1 MVARKARGLSHGAE
15 NSQRW
20 PKRIQLR
27 LSTVE
32 DFAIEEPAFR
42 KLTKWGAQ
50 RASDF
55 RARSRSTVSKIGNMI
70 GSTAGD
76 G

>member
-1 MVARKARGLSHGAE
+1 
-15 NSQRW
+15 
-20 PKRIQLR
+20 
-27 LSTVE
+27 VE

-42 KLTKWGAQ
+42 NLTKWGAQ

-55 RARSRSTVSKIGNMI
+55 RARSRSTVSKIGNVI

>member
-1 MVARKARGLSHGAE
+1 MAQGIHRG
-15 NSQRW
+15 R

-27 LSTVE
+27 PSTVE

-42 KLTKWGAQ
+42 NLTKWGEQ

-55 RARSRSTVSKIGNMI
+55 RARSALHGI
-70 GSTAGD
+70 
-76 G
+76 